1 MFIKFND
8 HLCVLGIKMLN
19 KKYINFR
26 KNNLRFNSKNIYII
40 YDQWR
45 LITILRFN
53 SIFQVKVMN

>member
-26 KNNLRFNSKNIYII
+26 KSNLRFNGKNIYII
-40 YDQWR
+40 YD
-45 LITILRFN
+45 
-53 SIFQVKVMN
+53 

>member
-26 KNNLRFNSKNIYII
+26 KNNLRFNGKNIYII

-45 LITILRFN
+45 LITILRFK

>member
-26 KNNLRFNSKNIYII
+26 KNNLRFNGKNIYII